1 MKKFCIV
8 FRNAW
13 FQVLR
18 VKYLEASRMHEM
30 AARKGSDSCTGGEK
44 EITADRAVS
53 LKALL
58 SALVLFQLHAKAAIA
73 CHAME
78 EVNSQSPP
86 QPAQV
91 AERTVVY
98 HPGK

>member
-1 MKKFCIV
+1 
-8 FRNAW
+8 
-13 FQVLR
+13 
-18 VKYLEASRMHEM
+18 
-30 AARKGSDSCTGGEK
+30 
-44 EITADRAVS
+44 
-53 LKALL
+53 
-58 SALVLFQLHAKAAIA
+58 VLFQLHAKAAIA